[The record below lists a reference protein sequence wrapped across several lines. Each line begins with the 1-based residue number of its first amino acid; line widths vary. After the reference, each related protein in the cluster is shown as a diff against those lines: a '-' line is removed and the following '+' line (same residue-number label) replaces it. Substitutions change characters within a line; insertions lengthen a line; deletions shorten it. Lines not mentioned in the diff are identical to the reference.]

1 MEIFEKLDTDH
12 NNYIGYEEFI
22 RAAVDKSIF
31 LDEKVLKFAFKYFD
45 KNDTGEITYQS
56 LSSIFKGHIK
66 SESIDENLKKIMN
79 EIDKDENGK
88 IGYEDF
94 CELMKKI
101 L

>member
-1 MEIFEKLDTDH
+1 MDRDH

-22 RAAVDKSIF
+22 SAAVDTSIF
-31 LDEKVLKFAFKYFD
+31 LDEKVLRFASNYFD

-56 LSSIFKGHIK
+56 LSSIFKEQIK
-66 SESIDENLKKIMN
+66 DTNIDESLKKVM
-79 EIDKDENGK
+79 EEVDKDSDGK